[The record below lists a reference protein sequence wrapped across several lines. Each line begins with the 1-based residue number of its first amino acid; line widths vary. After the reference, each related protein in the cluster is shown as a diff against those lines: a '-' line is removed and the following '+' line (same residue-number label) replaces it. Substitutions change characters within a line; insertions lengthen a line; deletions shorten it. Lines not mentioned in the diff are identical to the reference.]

1 MKKNLL
7 ISIFIFLTSLFAGLF
22 FCVDLNSET
31 RIQLSTLMLSGMQ
44 RDSHSFFVW
53 LFLIFTSHIK
63 MYLIMIPALFIKA
76 LIFLPAII
84 IIFRSFSLGFC
95 CGLVY
100 ISNIESPFIFSL
112 MHLLPQNIFLI
123 PAYVLFASAVVNF
136 SMQQKNRPLS
146 LNDRSLL
153 ASSVI
158 CVVLTFAGSLIE
170 TIFL

>member
-7 ISIFIFLTSLFAGLF
+7 IAIFIFLTSLFAGLF
-22 FCVDLNSET
+22 FCVNLNSDT
-31 RIQLSTLMLSGMQ
+31 RIQLSNLMLSGMQ
-44 RDSHSFFVW
+44 RESHRFFVW
-53 LFLIFTSHIK
+53 LFLIFLSHIK
-63 MYLIMIPALFIKA
+63 MYLLMIPALFVQA
-76 LIFLPAII
+76 LIFLPAVV
-84 IIFRSFSLGFC
+84 IIFRSFALGFC

-146 LNDRSLL
+146 LNDRNLL